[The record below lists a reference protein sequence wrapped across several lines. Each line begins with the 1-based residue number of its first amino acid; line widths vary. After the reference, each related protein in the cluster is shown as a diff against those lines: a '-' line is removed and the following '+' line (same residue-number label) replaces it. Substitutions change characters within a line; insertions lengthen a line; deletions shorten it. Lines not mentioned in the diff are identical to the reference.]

1 MLRRKVLELIKARV
15 EHGSL
20 KQFCQ
25 YVAVLLA
32 ILYLNVIFIFQ
43 I

>member
-1 MLRRKVLELIKARV
+1 MLGRKVLELIKARV

-25 YVAVLLA
+25 YVAVLS